1 MSGAESCVRLEV
13 LEHGQIARLTLDP
26 PGKDNV
32 VFDGPLL
39 RDLDDRLAEVEELPR
54 LEGLILC
61 GRSPLEFCY
70 GADVEALASVSDAS
84 EAELVV
90 RLGQEVFGRLYRLGR
105 RSGGPVRTVAAV
117 GGPVPGG
124 AFEVSLA
131 CDSIVL
137 ARDPKTRIGLPE
149 VKLGIV
155 PGWGGSQRLPRRAGI
170 VTAVEAVT
178 SGRLYRDRAALK
190 LGLVDRLAWPG
201 DLMRIAERFS
211 LGLERPRKRRSGW
224 KKLFVDRNPIVAGF
238 VRTKVVDA
246 IEEKTGGHYPAPLAA
261 VDLVLDAP
269 NTELSA
275 GLEKELRVA
284 VDLLGSP
291 VSNALV
297 GIFRA
302 GEAAKRLGRIDGEK
316 VATPQRVGVVG
327 AGVMGAGIASQAA
340 RSGLE
345 SRVVDMQA
353 DVLDRAVSMHRAL
366 VKKSRVPEPEKRG
379 AIDRFEAGIGTNGL
393 GRAECVV
400 EAVPENLE
408 LKRKVLADLETV
420 VADDCILATNT
431 STLPVGDMAK
441 DLAHPERVVGLHF
454 FNPVDKMPLVEV
466 IRTESTS
473 DETVARTC
481 ALALKLK
488 KTPVLV
494 ADRPG
499 FLVNRLL
506 APYLDEALALV
517 DEGAS
522 PRGLDALAR
531 AFGLPMGPLEL
542 LDTVGLDVAA
552 HSAESLH
559 GAFGARVARPGRL
572 DRFVQAGELGG
583 KSGRGIWLTE
593 DGKKRVNPRLGE
605 RAAGAGPELSGDKQE
620 ILDRL
625 LLPMVTEAARCLAE
639 GVVASGAEIDLATVY
654 GTGFPPFRGGLWT
667 WARSRGAKELTERL
681 ATLHGLVVLKDEQRA
696 ERFACEVDLVE
707 LLR

>member
-1 MSGAESCVRLEV
+1 MSGTESCVRLDV
-13 LEHGQIARLTLDP
+13 LEHGHVARLTLDP

-39 RDLDDRLAEVEELPR
+39 RDLDERLAEVEELPR

-70 GADVEALASVSDAS
+70 GADVDALASVADPS

-90 RLGQEVFGRLYRLGR
+90 RMGQEVFGRLFRLGR
-105 RSGGPVRTVAAV
+105 SGGGPVRTVAAV
-117 GGPVPGG
+117 GGAVPGG
-124 AFEVSLA
+124 AFEISLA

-137 ARDPKTRIGLPE
+137 TRDPSTRIGLPE

-155 PGWGGSQRLPRRAGI
+155 PGWGGSQRLPRRTGI
-170 VTAVEAVT
+170 VTAVEAIT

-201 DLMRIAERFS
+201 DLLRIAERFA
-211 LGLERPRKRRSGW
+211 LGLERPRTRRPRW
-224 KKLFVDRNPIVAGF
+224 KKLLVDRNPIVAGV

-246 IEEKTGGHYPAPLAA
+246 IESKTGGHYPAPLAA

-291 VSNALV
+291 VSRSLV

-302 GEAAKRLGRIDGEK
+302 TEAAKRLGRVDGEK
-316 VATPQRVGVVG
+316 VAAAGRVGVVG

-340 RSGLE
+340 RCGIE
-345 SRVVDMQA
+345 ARVVDMQVDA
-353 DVLDRAVSMHRAL
+353 LDRAVTAHRAL
-366 VKKSRVPEPEKRG
+366 VKKSRVPAPQKRG
-379 AIDRFEAGIGTNGL
+379 AIDRFEAGVGPQGL
-393 GRAECVV
+393 GRAECVI

-408 LKRKVLADLETV
+408 LKRKVLADLESRV
-420 VADDCILATNT
+420 PRECILATNT
-431 STLPVGDMAK
+431 STLPVGDMTSG
-441 DLAHPERVVGLHF
+441 LVRPERVVGLHF
-454 FNPVDKMPLVEV
+454 FNPVDRMPLVEV
-466 IRTESTS
+466 IRAESTS
-473 DETVARTC
+473 DETVARAC

-522 PRGLDALAR
+522 PRGLDALAK

-552 HSAESLH
+552 HSADSLH
-559 GAFGARVARPGRL
+559 GAFGPRVARPGRL
-572 DRFVQAGELGG
+572 DRFVQSGELGG
-583 KSGRGIWLTE
+583 KSGRGIWITE
-593 DGKKRVNPRLGE
+593 DGKRRVNPRLGE
-605 RAAGAGPELSGDKQE
+605 RAAGAGPELSGDKDT

-625 LLPMVTEAARCLAE
+625 LLPMVTEAARCLDE
-639 GVVASGAEIDLATVY
+639 GVVRSGEEIDLATVY
-654 GTGFPPFRGGLWT
+654 GTGFPPFRGGLWS
-667 WARSRGAKELTERL
+667 WARSRGAKALTERL
-681 ATLHGLVVLKDEQRA
+681 DRLHDEVASSDEQRA
-696 ERFACEVDLVE
+696 ERFACEVDLAR